1 MSGVDWYLEQI
12 DRGETKMERK
22 VEEGIRKLIDGGW
35 SPEGKMIGIERDADY
50 RVLSGCEARC
60 VRFTFFARMSGDE
73 IVPPVSG
80 LPYGF
85 VHIESVH
92 FPKGTV
98 VALIKREDFRNA
110 WEAEKFMLLGTVSL
124 RYRDRG
130 YPTYELNR
138 LFPLIEFVVD
148 QSESIEEIQSFY
160 G

>member
-1 MSGVDWYLEQI
+1 
-12 DRGETKMERK
+12 MERK
-22 VEEGIRKLIDGGW
+22 VEEGIHKLIENGW

-50 RVLSGCEARC
+50 RVLSGCEVRC
-60 VRFTFFARMSGDE
+60 VRFTFFAQMRGDE
-73 IVPPVSG
+73 IVPPISG
-80 LPYGF
+80 LPCGF
-85 VHIESVH
+85 VHIESEH

-110 WEAEKFMLLGTVSL
+110 WEAEKFMSLGTVTL

-138 LFPLIEFVVD
+138 LFPLIEFVVAHRKAGVK
-148 QSESIEEIQSFY
+148 SKSFY